1 MILFDAF
8 SFKKSITGIFS
19 IEVVKD
25 VLNLARKEIIERV
38 DKAISGEEKKVQV
51 DYKVIKFIQDYVI
64 TNCTNKLV
72 LWLVNTVVIKA
83 IPTVTQLVYEF
94 LKEKVNGL
102 TKLS

>member
-19 IEVVKD
+19 LEAIKD
-25 VLNLARKEIIERV
+25 VFNLAKKEIIARV
-38 DKAISGEEKKVQV
+38 GVAIEGEEKKVQV
-51 DYKVIKFIQDYVI
+51 DYIVIKFILDYVT
-64 TNCTNKLV
+64 TNCSNKLV
-72 LWLVNTVVIKA
+72 LWLVNTVVLKA
-83 IPTVTQLVYEF
+83 IPTVTQLIYEF

>member
-19 IEVVKD
+19 IEAVKD
-25 VLNLARKEIIERV
+25 VFALARKEIIARV

-51 DYKVIKFIQDYVI
+51 DYNVIKFVKDYVT
-64 TNCTNKLV
+64 TNCSNKLV
-72 LWLVNTVVIKA
+72 LWLVDTVVIKA
-83 IPTVTQLVYEF
+83 IPAVTQLIYEF